1 MSLLQKIAVTTT
13 QQNKR
18 VGRGFGSGLGGH
30 TSGRGTKGQKAR
42 VGAKIPLWFEGGQL
56 PSSKKFPMLR
66 GKLRFNVVRPWV
78 ELTLTELNRLSF
90 ADVNMESLKLNKIID
105 GRAQKVKVIFK
116 GELKKKLN
124 LSGLVVTPKAKAAI
138 EKAGGS
144 VLN

>member
-1 MSLLQKIAVTTT
+1 MSLLQKIAATTT
-13 QQNKR
+13 QQAKR

-90 ADVNMESLKLNKIID
+90 ADVTMESLKLNKIID

-124 LSGLVVTPKAKAAI
+124 LNGLLVTPKAKAAI
-138 EKAGGS
+138 EKVGGS
-144 VLN
+144 VV